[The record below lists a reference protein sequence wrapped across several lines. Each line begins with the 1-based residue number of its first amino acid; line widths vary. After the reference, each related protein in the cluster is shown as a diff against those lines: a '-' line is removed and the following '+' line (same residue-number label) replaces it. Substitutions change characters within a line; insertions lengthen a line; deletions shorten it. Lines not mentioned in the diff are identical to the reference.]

1 MIDPTKFTCAD
12 ARPLVSAYLD
22 DELSADRASP
32 LRQHLMECAECRT
45 ATQGHKAQRQWF
57 QATPDV
63 EVPAGFASRVARR
76 AFQGDL
82 GEALLKSSEE
92 TQMLAP
98 VLPFVLRMTAAAALL
113 LLMISVALRSVDIP
127 TGGGLRAD
135 DAATMTLE
143 AAIQRLERLDL
154 EEGALTEDR
163 DR

>member
-1 MIDPTKFTCAD
+1 MIDPTKFNCAD

-22 DELSADRASP
+22 GELSADRASP

-57 QATPDV
+57 QSTPDV

-82 GEALLKSSEE
+82 GEAPHQNSEQ
-92 TQMLAP
+92 TQTLTP

-113 LLMISVALRSVDIP
+113 LLLVSGALRSVEIP
-127 TGGGLRAD
+127 TGGELRAD

-154 EEGALTEDR
+154 EEGALAEGR